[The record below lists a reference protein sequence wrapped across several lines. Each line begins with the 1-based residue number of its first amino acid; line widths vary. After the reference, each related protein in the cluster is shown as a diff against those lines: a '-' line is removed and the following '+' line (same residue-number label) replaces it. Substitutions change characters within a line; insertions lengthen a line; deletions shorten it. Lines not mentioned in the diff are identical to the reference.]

1 MNEMTRRTNRRLL
14 VCAAL
19 LSALSLPATVS
30 AQSPEG
36 QSEKADAAA
45 AEHAKKGQV
54 AYDLQDWATAAR
66 EYEAAYKLDQK
77 PGYLWVLAQVQRLS
91 GKCSDAIRTYKAFQR
106 AGVSTNQANT
116 AELMVTKC
124 EAEIAK
130 EEAAKAKAASSE
142 GEEPAST
149 PAAPGAPPPP
159 EEDSVESSGGLGIG
173 WFLTGAGLTVALG
186 AATTWSVLDMKSKSS
201 DYEDAPT
208 KERYDEG
215 KDTELRS
222 NILIA
227 ATGVAAAGT
236 IVLAIFTDWS
246 GEPSQPEQPAVR
258 VRPVVGTNGGA
269 LFLTGAF

>member
-1 MNEMTRRTNRRLL
+1 
-14 VCAAL
+14 VI
-19 LSALSLPATVS
+19 
-30 AQSPEG
+30 
-36 QSEKADAAA
+36 
-45 AEHAKKGQV
+45 
-54 AYDLQDWATAAR
+54 
-66 EYEAAYKLDQK
+66 
-77 PGYLWVLAQVQRLS
+77 AQVQRLS

-106 AGVSTNQANT
+106 AGVSANQANA
-116 AELMVTKC
+116 AEMMVTKC

-130 EEAAKAKAASSE
+130 EEAAKAKAASSQS
-142 GEEPAST
+142 EEKPAAT

-159 EEDSVESSGGLGIG
+159 ERDSADSSGGLGIG
-173 WFLTGAGLTVALG
+173 WFLAGAGLTVALG

-201 DYEDAPT
+201 EYEDSPT
-208 KERYDEG
+208 KARYDEG

-246 GEPSQPEQPAVR
+246 GEPDQPERAALR
-258 VRPVVGTNGGA
+258 VRPAVGTNGGT